1 MEGPVMSNRID
12 YAKASPAGYK
22 AFGGVYVTVQKSGL
36 PQELINLVYL
46 RVSQMNGCAFC
57 IDMHTHDLLKLGV
70 TVDKLVL
77 VPVWRESG
85 EVFNGRERSA
95 LAWAETV
102 TRVAETHVPDADY
115 EAAAAEFSATEL
127 ADLTYAIGLMNA
139 FNRLGISFRT
149 LPAAA
154 AKAGVAGVKPV

>member
-1 MEGPVMSNRID
+1 MEGPVMSNRFD

-22 AFGGVYVTVQKSGL
+22 AFGEVYVTVRKSGL

-46 RVSQMNGCAFC
+46 RVSQMNGCAYC
-57 IDMHTHDLLKLGV
+57 IDMHTRDLLKVGV
-70 TVDKLVL
+70 TVDKLAL

-85 EVFNGRERSA
+85 EVFNAHERSA
-95 LAWAETV
+95 LAWTETV

-115 EAAAAEFSATEL
+115 EAAAAEFNATEL

-139 FNRLGISFRT
+139 FNRLGVSFRT
-149 LPAAA
+149 PPAAA
-154 AKAGVAGVKPV
+154 TKAGVAGVKPV